1 MNIEKFCEKYNL
13 GKVRQ
18 ISKMTGG
25 LMHKMFKVE
34 TSKGNYCIKVLN
46 PEVMT
51 RKEAIHNYVISETIS
66 NRAKEKGIP
75 VSSALLIDNNY
86 LTKYEDN
93 YYMVFDFANG
103 KNFTDEEITIEH
115 CQKIGNIL
123 ARIHSLNYQELK
135 LENKRENEEREYD
148 WESFRT
154 NPNFDKK
161 NYQEAYLK
169 NYKKY
174 NSLLKR
180 ANERFNASNIESSL
194 CHNDMDP
201 KNVLWEGEN
210 PIIIN
215 WEVANLSNPYRE
227 LIENA
232 LCWSGFLSNHFDE
245 DKFAAVIEEY
255 LEIKPIKRDCYNLIC
270 GNLVGRFDWLKY
282 NLERSLGICTHDS
295 EEQKLAEKEVSK
307 TIEEINRYV
316 ELIGPMYEII
326 CKLTKEANHDYD
338 ELIEKIIASNNLL
351 IGKKYEFITAG
362 FTNTIYKVENYII
375 RICTNLENE
384 KNFQKEIE
392 FYKNNSD
399 NPYIPKMF
407 FSDTTKD
414 IIPYDYE
421 IIEKI
426 EGQTL
431 YEIWYKLDEAEKRKI
446 VLKIIQILKN
456 FHFKESEPYDFKSC
470 MQSKVTELQKKCS
483 LEETL
488 VQKLLNLCSKYFQQ
502 NKFGL
507 IHGDL
512 HFDNFLYDGSHLHL
526 IDFERY
532 ESAPI
537 DYDLKIF
544 ACYKDVPYLWA
555 SAKTDMLTVESDYQT
570 FLNLLLENYHELH
583 EIPYIDERL
592 EFYHILE
599 LLNDYKN
606 TQNLEKLE
614 RVKKIVKELQS
625 KEKTNNNN

>member
-270 GNLVGRFDWLKY
+270 GNLVGR
-282 NLERSLGICTHDS
+282 
-295 EEQKLAEKEVSK
+295 
-307 TIEEINRYV
+307 
-316 ELIGPMYEII
+316 
-326 CKLTKEANHDYD
+326 LTG
-338 ELIEKIIASNNLL
+338 L
-351 IGKKYEFITAG
+351 
-362 FTNTIYKVENYII
+362 NTI
-375 RICTNLENE
+375 
-384 KNFQKEIE
+384 
-392 FYKNNSD
+392 
-399 NPYIPKMF
+399 
-407 FSDTTKD
+407 
-414 IIPYDYE
+414 
-421 IIEKI
+421 
-426 EGQTL
+426 
-431 YEIWYKLDEAEKRKI
+431 
-446 VLKIIQILKN
+446 
-456 FHFKESEPYDFKSC
+456 
-470 MQSKVTELQKKCS
+470 
-483 LEETL
+483 
-488 VQKLLNLCSKYFQQ
+488 
-502 NKFGL
+502 
-507 IHGDL
+507 
-512 HFDNFLYDGSHLHL
+512 
-526 IDFERY
+526 
-532 ESAPI
+532 
-537 DYDLKIF
+537 
-544 ACYKDVPYLWA
+544 
-555 SAKTDMLTVESDYQT
+555 
-570 FLNLLLENYHELH
+570 
-583 EIPYIDERL
+583 
-592 EFYHILE
+592 
-599 LLNDYKN
+599 
-606 TQNLEKLE
+606 
-614 RVKKIVKELQS
+614 
-625 KEKTNNNN
+625 